1 MNITCGKTQAL
12 TSIPPLCALAHRKH
26 SLQQITISFSSLH
39 ATNFHEV
46 KLPRLET
53 CRLEQTLQALWSQNI
68 LQHQLPWYLGVS
80 SALKRNCPSGPP
92 SPWVRDQGLSGIVG
106 LGSQN
111 KVFSKPKN
119 LNLEHAR
126 NYMEL
131 LPRLPSKSD
140 WFNAVIA
147 AWVLMKSLS
156 FCLLL
161 RSRPSLG
168 LHIFFCLK
176 EHVAMSSQF
185 SNAQAFHKLNKQA
198 TKPAFQNRLSTSCQ
212 V

>member
-147 AWVLMKSLS
+147 ALSLNEISQFLSLAAFTAILRSSHLLLSQRARCHVLPILKCTGISQTQQASHQASLS
-156 FCLLL
+156 
-161 RSRPSLG
+161 
-168 LHIFFCLK
+168 K
-176 EHVAMSSQF
+176 
-185 SNAQAFHKLNKQA
+185 
-198 TKPAFQNRLSTSCQ
+198 
-212 V
+212 